1 VLKNGAPD
9 CPMCHR
15 TVSGA
20 PGLYRCQPATLGK
33 MKARSAIIHR
43 TVRCAIG
50 LSGEPGGNDYPAP
63 MVDCKSTCHMNSAT
77 TEVRAVKSEGIRL
90 SGMAPDCPVPQE
102 DKAPTV
108 DFAPNPN
115 GWVMWRRTGQRTVPV
130 QWRTGLS
137 GAPIASSLPN
147 GYGSGW
153 GHKYPQ
159 PPHSYPSKHSKHCI
173 QYNIKRLHSKTHQ
186 IDWILSKA
194 SKSTQ
199 FH

>member
-1 VLKNGAPD
+1 VLKNGALD
-9 CPMCHR
+9 CPVCHR

-33 MKARSAIIHR
+33 MKARSAIIRR
-43 TVRCAIG
+43 TVRCAII
-50 LSGEPGGNDYPAP
+50 LSGESGGNDYPAP
-63 MVDCKSTCHMNSAT
+63 TVDCKSIYYVNSVAIQ
-77 TEVRAVKSEGIRL
+77 VRVAKSEGTGL

-115 GWVMWRRTGQRTVPV
+115 GWVTWRRTGQRTILV

-153 GHKYPQ
+153 GP
-159 PPHSYPSKHSKHCI
+159 
-173 QYNIKRLHSKTHQ
+173 
-186 IDWILSKA
+186 
-194 SKSTQ
+194 
-199 FH
+199 